1 MKKYLFVL
9 LAIIVIAF
17 PNVSFAWDD
26 CPYGET
32 DCSGLCNRFID
43 TDGNEICDKSELAP
57 EDRINE
63 ELIVLVEP
71 ELILEAELLEEI
83 KIDNLQEEENEKKE
97 EKDRGM
103 IYHLWPI
110 TAFLMGLY
118 LLTWGLMKKKIIQFI
133 NHRRFWNLLLLLT
146 ILVSGIL
153 GVLLIFRINSGVI
166 SPMPFN
172 ILYWHVEFGIAM
184 FIISIFHT
192 LWHWNYFKIMF
203 VRRKK

>member
-9 LAIIVIAF
+9 LAVIVIAF

-32 DCSGLCNRFID
+32 DCSGLCNRYID

-83 KIDNLQEEENEKKE
+83 QIDDLQEEENEKKE

-110 TAFLMGLY
+110 TAFLIGLY
-118 LLTWGLMKKKIIQFI
+118 LLTWVLMKKKIIQFI

-146 ILVSGIL
+146 VLVSGLL

-166 SPMPFN
+166 TPMPFN